1 MVKHTGE
8 KPHACAFCPAAFSQ
22 KGNLQSHVQ
31 RVHSEVS
38 PAQALGSRGPC
49 GGGRWTRP
57 GLVTTPGLQFASSRC
72 SPAGPFQARRPSCT
86 HECRWP
92 GDMRTAWCWGGACIC
107 KRPPAGSTG
116 SMDGERAPLTAPHRP
131 SPPPAGRRPSH
142 SRSLSNSGLAAGGA
156 SARQTAVSCQVTG
169 TESWFLLGASL
180 GPESTVGFQLLWL
193 RAGIETRA
201 AELEPS
207 PLQAKA
213 MLKG

>member
-92 GDMRTAWCWGGACIC
+92 GDMRTAWCWGRACIC

-116 SMDGERAPLTAPHRP
+116 SMDGERAPLTAPHRRRLGGGRAT
-131 SPPPAGRRPSH
+131 AG
-142 SRSLSNSGLAAGGA
+142 LCLAP
-156 SARQTAVSCQVTG
+156 
-169 TESWFLLGASL
+169 ASL
-180 GPESTVGFQLLWL
+180 LAVPQPVRQPRPAKSQELKAGFS
-193 RAGIETRA
+193 R
-201 AELEPS
+201 EPVWA
-207 PLQAKA
+207 QKA
-213 MLKG
+213 RWGFSCSDSVLA